1 MVFINKM
8 ILTAHL
14 LLSTVA
20 LLIDELEIEDL
31 GATLNELILL
41 GRSVSEMLAKLE
53 FPALDRREDSS
64 ALLSNILSLP

>member
-1 MVFINKM
+1 M